1 MGGPEISREF
11 EEQLN
16 KDIDEAYVN
25 FIKINDSK
33 NIFNAARTP
42 AVFLVIIV
50 ISYMLSGFF
59 MMIGLGSLASLFN
72 LALGLALLA
81 VVTWAYVRFSGEL
94 REIGSQLD
102 TVAEWIWDE
111 VNFPFFSITLK
122 SYLRLKT
129 Q

>member
-42 AVFLVIIV
+42 AVFLVIMV
-50 ISYMLSGFF
+50 VSYMTSGFCV
-59 MMIGLGSLASLFN
+59 MVGLGSLASLFN
-72 LALGLALLA
+72 MALGLALVA
-81 VVTWAYVRFSGEL
+81 IVTWAYVRFSGEL
-94 REIGSQLD
+94 REIGTQLD
-102 TVAEWIWDE
+102 TFAEWIWDE
-111 VNFPFFSITLK
+111 VSAFLF
-122 SYLRLKT
+122 
-129 Q
+129 